1 MARYIRPVDR
11 DHEVLFFL
19 EYEPEV
25 RLSHDGHQ
33 WILEQED
40 PNGED
45 RYWFKHFQRIALV
58 QSTRAV
64 LLQCISKLSIDLSV
78 EERRLLAALPED
90 YWSFHEDWVNSGRDR
105 LDRLFDSA
113 EGIPPI
119 PARMVVSREVRL
131 ERIRLWRAKRPGRL
145 TTPGSGPQSGEGLPK

>member
-1 MARYIRPVDR
+1 MNR
-11 DHEVLFFL
+11 DHEVLFYL
-19 EYEPEV
+19 EIEPEI

-45 RYWFKHFQRIALV
+45 PYWFRHFQRIALV

-64 LLQCISKLSIDLSV
+64 LLQCIIELSIDLPV

-90 YWSFHEDWVNSGRDR
+90 YWSFYEDWVNSGRDR
-105 LDRLFDSA
+105 RDRLLDSA

-119 PARMVVSREVRL
+119 PVRLVVSREVRL
-131 ERIRLWRAKRPGRL
+131 ERINLWRANRPRRL
-145 TTPGSGPQSGEGLPK
+145 TTPESGPQSDEGLLK